1 MECTKKLNFFPPKG
15 GISKYYSPR
24 EILHHQKLDYGK
36 HCTIPQFSYVQA
48 HDEPN
53 PTNSQAPRS
62 IDCIYLRP
70 LSNAQ
75 GGHELLNLLT
85 GRVITRRKVTI
96 IPMPTTVIK
105 AVEDMAA
112 SDGIKSLQLK
122 TKSGSIL
129 YDSTWIAGVDFTEDE
144 EQEEYHY
151 QDDDEDASETYDDID
166 PNDLAEVMQEDS
178 IQADIPNNDSPTEQY
193 DDSEEEDDED
203 EIMDETIE
211 EEPTQLHRS
220 TRTSK
225 PTERYQAYKE
235 QGYSQIIHP
244 SSNNVLEDYTEEE
257 AKVLATIICQFNER
271 MNTSKIQQGNQFV
284 VTYSLKKGINEFG
297 IQGRNSVL
305 KEMQQLHDRKCFKPI
320 AIGSLTQTERK
331 RALESLIFLT
341 EKKDGTIKARHCAD
355 GSPQREWMNRED
367 VSSPTVNTEST
378 LLTAVIEAEEERDVA
393 TCDIPN
399 AFIQTQVEEKDQDGN
414 RTIMKIRGILI
425 DVLCEMDPVYGE
437 HVTIEN
443 KHKVLYVHITKAIY
457 GLLASAMLFYRR
469 FTQDLIGYGFTINPY
484 DPCVA
489 NKQVEGKQMTVS
501 WHVDD
506 VKVSHVNSKHV
517 DDFITWIKQTYGTIG
532 DVKTTRGKIH
542 EYLGMKLDY
551 TVKGQVSIDM
561 VDYVNKMIS
570 DFPTK
575 YLIGAKVTSPWN
587 ENLFK
592 VNESSPGLTKDM
604 AEQFHKST
612 AQGLFLCKRGRPDIS
627 PVIAYLTT
635 RVKYSNQDDWIKLV
649 RMMKFLKQTTT
660 DRLTLRADG
669 SKSLKWHVDAAF
681 AVHPDFKSQTG
692 ATMTMGDGAITSVSR
707 KQKLNTRSSTAAE
720 IVAVDDVI
728 GSVLWTKRF
737 LEAQGYGIMKN
748 VVFQDNQSAILLESN
763 GRKSASK
770 RSRHLNIRYF
780 FVTDQ
785 KEKGNISIEFCP
797 TDNMIGD
804 YMTKPLHG
812 KKFKMFRKE
821 IMNLPVAKQFMM
833 YSYISSIACGKHE
846 EPRLS
851 LH

>member
-1 MECTKKLNFFPPKG
+1 MKK
-15 GISKYYSPR
+15 
-24 EILHHQKLDYGK
+24 
-36 HCTIPQFSYVQA
+36 
-48 HDEPN
+48 
-53 PTNSQAPRS
+53 
-62 IDCIYLRP
+62 
-70 LSNAQ
+70 
-75 GGHELLNLLT
+75 
-85 GRVITRRKVTI
+85 
-96 IPMPTTVIK
+96 
-105 AVEDMAA
+105 
-112 SDGIKSLQLK
+112 
-122 TKSGSIL
+122 
-129 YDSTWIAGVDFTEDE
+129 
-144 EQEEYHY
+144 EEYYY

-166 PNDLAEVMQEDS
+166 PNDLAEVLQDDS
-178 IQADIPNNDSPTEQY
+178 IQAEIPNNNSPTEQY
-193 DDSEEEDDED
+193 EDSEEEDDED

-211 EEPTQLHRS
+211 EDPTQLCRS
-220 TRTSK
+220 TRTAK

-235 QGYSQIIHP
+235 QGYSQVIHP
-244 SSNNVLEDYTEEE
+244 LSNNVLEDYTAEE
-257 AKVLATIICQFNER
+257 AKVLATVICQFNER
-271 MNTSKIQQGNQFV
+271 MDTSKIQQGNQFV
-284 VTYSLKKGINEFG
+284 VTYSLKKGIHEFG

-305 KEMQQLHDRKCFKPI
+305 KEMQQLHDRECFKPI
-320 AIGSLTQTERK
+320 AIETLTQTERK

-414 RTIMKIRGILI
+414 RTIMKIRGILV

-437 HVTIEN
+437 HVIIEN
-443 KHKVLYVHITKAIY
+443 KQKVLYVHITKAIY

-517 DDFITWIKQTYGTIG
+517 DDFITWIKQTYGAIG

-561 VDYVNKMIS
+561 VDYVNKMIH

-592 VNESSPGLTKDM
+592 VNDSSPGLTKDM
-604 AEQFHKST
+604 AEQFHRST

-635 RVKYSNQDDWIKLV
+635 RVKYPNQDDWMKLI

-681 AVHPDFKSQTG
+681 AVHPDFKSHTG

-812 KKFKMFRKE
+812 KKFKTFRKE

-833 YSYISSIACGKHE
+833 YSYISSIACGKE
-846 EPRLS
+846 N
-851 LH
+851 